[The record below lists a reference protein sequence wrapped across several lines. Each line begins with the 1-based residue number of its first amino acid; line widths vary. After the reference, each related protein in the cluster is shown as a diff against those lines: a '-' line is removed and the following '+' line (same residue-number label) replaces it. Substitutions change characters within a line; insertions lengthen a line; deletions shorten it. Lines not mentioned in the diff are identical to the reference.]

1 MIKRNFILTGSSGY
15 IGSNFVNKHPNTY
28 CLKRSSDNRI
38 IITKDNSIVE
48 SIFGPSTLIHLATH
62 FSLDRESDELINN
75 VNIDYGKKVI
85 KFLENVDIQKIIY
98 TNSMY
103 RFYKGKKERESTYT
117 KTKNIFSKYLM
128 STCKKNNLLYE
139 EIYLDNTYGGLD
151 KRNKIIPIIMKSI
164 HLENSNPIKN
174 PANKINLMYVD
185 DIIERLAKSASDNKN
200 KSSLFIDTKSVSLIS
215 IYDFLLNYKKN
226 KIIEEDILK
235 FYDNDYNN
243 TPFEINYENINI
255 KDISN
260 GLVETYLDYEN

>member
-103 RFYKGKKERESTYT
+103 RFYKGKKEEKVRTQKRKTYFL
-117 KTKNIFSKYLM
+117 NI
-128 STCKKNNLLYE
+128 
-139 EIYLDNTYGGLD
+139 
-151 KRNKIIPIIMKSI
+151 
-164 HLENSNPIKN
+164 
-174 PANKINLMYVD
+174 
-185 DIIERLAKSASDNKN
+185 
-200 KSSLFIDTKSVSLIS
+200 
-215 IYDFLLNYKKN
+215 
-226 KIIEEDILK
+226 
-235 FYDNDYNN
+235 
-243 TPFEINYENINI
+243 
-255 KDISN
+255 
-260 GLVETYLDYEN
+260 